1 MGAIYDF
8 DEEKL
13 IVGVIYS
20 DKEVFEGKPDG
31 WAAIL
36 VDGCPLGGGKIS
48 GGVCKNHYPKGL
60 RNQR

>member
-20 DKEVFEGKPDG
+20 DKEVFEKAMKMLTDAFGETD
-31 WAAIL
+31 
-36 VDGCPLGGGKIS
+36 
-48 GGVCKNHYPKGL
+48 GVCE
-60 RNQR
+60 